1 MYAPTSTA
9 EAIKNRC
16 SHTATRYDMLESQ
29 WLDHAETRVA
39 EFFAAEVG
47 ATLPPAETAYNLFLS
62 IVLQICTL
70 YDTEGVVE
78 ARGADHEEIAAVV
91 SQTWW
96 AQQQQTLE
104 YTFGLNDCFVQVCW
118 TQDRGIFY
126 EIVPPHWCA
135 GPDEDTDVVPDPR
148 APDQPIA
155 ISRMEHSEN
164 PTTGV
169 AEYTYTIRDLR
180 PTLKGEPPIF
190 RVEVEDDEGNR
201 RDRTED
207 YYPPGTIEN
216 GWPKSETARDG
227 TPVMTLIA
235 YHRRVWSRVL
245 TPMRGSEMVSA
256 ALTVAALITS
266 WEGGFRD
273 GAHPQRYVMDVE
285 VKNQTTGLQHQT
297 GGKTSGPNPPI
308 KSIKMDRTSIL
319 QLRSSGDRPGVA
331 SQFNPVMDPKP
342 ALEAVVAF
350 AAQAAIYT
358 GVNADDISVGGGSAG
373 QSGYAVSIKRSG
385 QQRARKRLKPS
396 MRAGDL
402 RTLSTAAKISN
413 ANQSTNLP
421 EEMGD
426 WMIRYA
432 DLPKS
437 LEEIR
442 AELAEADSLRQ
453 HGLINRVDHFLR
465 FHPGL
470 SREQAIEKIVSNSM
484 EEATIEKAISGIRGN
499 MPDTGKR
506 FLIGDKTTAQ
516 DIVGQYESGELSGP
530 AASALLTTMIGLTS
544 DEATSLL
551 SGEQRTPDE

>member
-16 SHTATRYDMLESQ
+16 AHTATRYDMLESQ

-190 RVEVEDDEGNR
+190 R
-201 RDRTED
+201 
-207 YYPPGTIEN
+207 
-216 GWPKSETARDG
+216 
-227 TPVMTLIA
+227 
-235 YHRRVWSRVL
+235 
-245 TPMRGSEMVSA
+245 
-256 ALTVAALITS
+256 
-266 WEGGFRD
+266 
-273 GAHPQRYVMDVE
+273 
-285 VKNQTTGLQHQT
+285 
-297 GGKTSGPNPPI
+297 
-308 KSIKMDRTSIL
+308 
-319 QLRSSGDRPGVA
+319 
-331 SQFNPVMDPKP
+331 
-342 ALEAVVAF
+342 
-350 AAQAAIYT
+350 
-358 GVNADDISVGGGSAG
+358 
-373 QSGYAVSIKRSG
+373 
-385 QQRARKRLKPS
+385 
-396 MRAGDL
+396 
-402 RTLSTAAKISN
+402 
-413 ANQSTNLP
+413 
-421 EEMGD
+421 
-426 WMIRYA
+426 
-432 DLPKS
+432 
-437 LEEIR
+437 
-442 AELAEADSLRQ
+442 
-453 HGLINRVDHFLR
+453 
-465 FHPGL
+465 
-470 SREQAIEKIVSNSM
+470 
-484 EEATIEKAISGIRGN
+484 
-499 MPDTGKR
+499 
-506 FLIGDKTTAQ
+506 
-516 DIVGQYESGELSGP
+516 
-530 AASALLTTMIGLTS
+530 
-544 DEATSLL
+544 
-551 SGEQRTPDE
+551 